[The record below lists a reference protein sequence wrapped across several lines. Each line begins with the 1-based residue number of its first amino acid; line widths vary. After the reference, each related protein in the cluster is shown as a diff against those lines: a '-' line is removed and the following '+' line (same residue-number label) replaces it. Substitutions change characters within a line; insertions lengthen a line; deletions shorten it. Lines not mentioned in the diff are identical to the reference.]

1 MKKAN
6 NNSVDIKEIYVTPEV
21 EIIEFELKESIA
33 VSGESFPGLAC
44 GEEIPTP

>member
-6 NNSVDIKEIYVTPEV
+6 NKSVDIKEIYVTPEV

-33 VSGESFPGLAC
+33 VSGESISGLIC
-44 GEEIPTP
+44 GEEIPS